1 MSEMIPRKVRI
12 DLYTSVQSNTI
23 PLLDINDFD
32 CNNIDH
38 YHNSVNKSEFMLKF
52 NDLCLCYLLPK
63 FSIFPQKFN
72 LWQNVM
78 IEVENY

>member
-1 MSEMIPRKVRI
+1 MSQMIPRKVRI

-38 YHNSVNKSEFMLKF
+38 YHNSVNKSEFMSKF

-63 FSIFPQKFN
+63 FSIFPQTFN
-72 LWQNVM
+72 LWQKVM

>member
-12 DLYTSVQSNTI
+12 DLYTSVQCYII

-32 CNNIDH
+32 CNNIDQ
-38 YHNSVNKSEFMLKF
+38 YHNSVNESEFMSKF

-63 FSIFPQKFN
+63 FSIFPQMFN
-72 LWQNVM
+72 LCKR
-78 IEVENY
+78 

>member
-23 PLLDINDFD
+23 PLLDINNFD

-38 YHNSVNKSEFMLKF
+38 YHK
-52 NDLCLCYLLPK
+52 
-63 FSIFPQKFN
+63 
-72 LWQNVM
+72 
-78 IEVENY
+78 